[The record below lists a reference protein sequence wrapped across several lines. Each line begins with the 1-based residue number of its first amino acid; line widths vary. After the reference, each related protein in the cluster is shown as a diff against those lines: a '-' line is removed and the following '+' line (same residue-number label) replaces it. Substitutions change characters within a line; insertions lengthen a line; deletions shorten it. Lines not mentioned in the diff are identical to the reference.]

1 MAKETYTIGD
11 VAKMLGVSR
20 ASVSR
25 ALNDVPGVGDELR
38 ERIKA
43 FAKEIGY
50 TPNPLAKS
58 LSTGRMDIIGLV
70 FGDVRNPFYAELTFY
85 IQKAFEECGYT
96 VMIFNSEYDVEKEIK
111 FLEMA
116 KQFRLAGLVL
126 FTAQS
131 NMERAKFDE
140 LDIPIVFVNRSLELM
155 NYDSV
160 LLDNFKAGYIAAMH
174 LIELGHKRIG
184 FIRGH
189 VKSSAS
195 VQRFEGFCQ
204 ALKTFY
210 LPLEQEDIIEGDL
223 KMSKGYELA
232 SEFWNRESR
241 PSALVIANDMTAL
254 GFLDRCKELGV
265 DIPKQLSVVSFDN
278 IVFSNLKGIE
288 LTSVSQ
294 HVKEMGEKAVR
305 LMIRR
310 IENPQ
315 AEYERLILE
324 PTLIVRNTTQS
335 LKTNQ

>member
-1 MAKETYTIGD
+1 MAKEKYTIGD

-25 ALNDVPGVGDELR
+25 ALNDAPGVGDELR
-38 ERIKA
+38 EKIKA
-43 FAKEIGY
+43 FTKEIGY
-50 TPNPLAKS
+50 SPNPLAKS

-96 VMIFNSEYDVEKEIK
+96 VMIFNSEYNVEKEVK

-116 KQFRLAGLVL
+116 KQLRLAGLVL

-131 NMERAKFDE
+131 NMERAEFEE
-140 LDIPIVFVNRSLELM
+140 LDIPIVFVNRSLEFM

-184 FIRGH
+184 FITGQL
-189 VKSSAS
+189 KSSAS
-195 VQRFEGFCQ
+195 VQRFEGFSQ
-204 ALKTFY
+204 ALKTYY
-210 LPLEQEDIIEGDL
+210 LPMEQEDIIEGDL
-223 KMSKGYELA
+223 KMSKGYDLA

-241 PSALVIANDMTAL
+241 PSALVIANDMMAL

-265 DIPKQLSVVSFDN
+265 SVPEELSVVSFDN
-278 IVFSNLKGIE
+278 IVFSKLKGIE

-294 HVKEMGEKAVR
+294 HVKDMGEKAAE
-305 LMIRR
+305 LMVRR
-310 IENPQ
+310 IESPNR
-315 AEYERLILE
+315 EYERLILE
-324 PTLIVRNTTQS
+324 PTLIVRNTTS
-335 LKTNQ
+335 ALKTDK